1 MFKYFKMNI
10 FIPLCGK
17 GERFVKAGYTS
28 PKPFIQVLSK
38 SILEHTLDSILT
50 NIDDT
55 IYIIH
60 NQSSLFDNFEY
71 KNKKLIFIKLTKTTR
86 GASET
91 LYEGILEGI
100 RQNILSFEDNKRC
113 VCYDCDTFYTI
124 DTLNLYREHDE
135 GNVIFYSINKDKIP
149 LYSYIDV
156 VNNKVSNIVEKEK
169 ISDNANSGI
178 YGFSDINLLYKYSKH
193 VIENTNLY
201 MNGECYISCV
211 IKELINN
218 NISISAIEIPSH
230 SVISLGTPLQ
240 VENYKNNL
248 HGFLFDLDGT
258 LVLTD
263 DIYIDIWKSILEK
276 YNIVLDE
283 TLYVKYIQ
291 GNSDLYVMNTLL
303 PNLDISLSDIS
314 KMKDTFF
321 INNLSKI
328 KIIPNAIQWLTLIRE
343 YGHKI
348 AIVTNS
354 NREVAEKI
362 LKYIKCDMLVD
373 VLIIGNECNRS
384 KPYPDPYL
392 KAMSLLGLKESQCF
406 IFEDSKTGLL
416 SGKSASPKGLIAI
429 QSIYDKEEYKSLG
442 INVIIENYNDLSVNS
457 FINQFTSDINPLEE
471 YIRRSLNNVI
481 NNDTILSLD
490 INSSKLKGGYIT
502 DAIHI
507 TIKTCFNSYECVLK
521 LENKQ
526 SSFLSK
532 MATDLNLYK
541 REYYFY
547 EVISKVSPVSIPKF
561 YGVIKDDSGEAVGI
575 LLENLYSKGYVINID
590 LNTNDIQYSLNI
602 ISECA
607 KLHSS
612 FVNNFTFNE
621 LKTHESSTFK
631 QTEFIYS
638 RWSAFKDKW
647 NPLLSV
653 SDIEVLDTAVSMYR
667 KIQSHLSSG
676 NLTVCHGD
684 VKSPN
689 IFYNNSSPCF
699 IDWQYVGYG
708 KGVQDI
714 VFFMIESFN
723 ILDIKDRALLF
734 KEYYYVKCRD
744 YGMLTYSKEEYDK
757 DFVYSIFYFPLFV
770 AIWFG
775 TLPSDELIDKN
786 FPFFFIQKLINF
798 IKIFK
803 KEISYYLL

>member
-1 MFKYFKMNI
+1 MFIYLKMNI

-71 KNKKLIFIKLTKTTR
+71 KNKRLIFIKLTKTTR

-91 LYEGILEGI
+91 LYEGIKEGI
-100 RQNILSFEDNKRC
+100 FQNILSLEDNKRC

-124 DTLNLYREHDE
+124 DTLNLYREHVE

-328 KIIPNAIQWLTLIRE
+328 KIYT
-343 YGHKI
+343 
-348 AIVTNS
+348 
-354 NREVAEKI
+354 
-362 LKYIKCDMLVD
+362 
-373 VLIIGNECNRS
+373 
-384 KPYPDPYL
+384 
-392 KAMSLLGLKESQCF
+392 
-406 IFEDSKTGLL
+406 DSKYGIPITKLNPGQHLIKKGV
-416 SGKSASPKGLIAI
+416 GK
-429 QSIYDKEEYKSLG
+429 
-442 INVIIENYNDLSVNS
+442 NH
-457 FINQFTSDINPLEE
+457 
-471 YIRRSLNNVI
+471 
-481 NNDTILSLD
+481 
-490 INSSKLKGGYIT
+490 SKW
-502 DAIHI
+502 
-507 TIKTCFNSYECVLK
+507 
-521 LENKQ
+521 
-526 SSFLSK
+526 
-532 MATDLNLYK
+532 
-541 REYYFY
+541 
-547 EVISKVSPVSIPKF
+547 SPVSSATYRYMPDIKTTSNLTLEDKKKLVKICPM
-561 YGVIKDDSGEAVGI
+561 GVFSVDIEDLKYDTKKCTMCNECVYNYKDDVVVDY
-575 LLENLYSKGYVINID
+575 LKDTVI
-590 LNTNDIQYSLNI
+590 
-602 ISECA
+602 
-607 KLHSS
+607 
-612 FVNNFTFNE
+612 FT
-621 LKTHESSTFK
+621 
-631 QTEFIYS
+631 
-638 RWSAFKDKW
+638 
-647 NPLLSV
+647 
-653 SDIEVLDTAVSMYR
+653 
-667 KIQSHLSSG
+667 
-676 NLTVCHGD
+676 
-684 VKSPN
+684 
-689 IFYNNSSPCF
+689 
-699 IDWQYVGYG
+699 
-708 KGVQDI
+708 
-714 VFFMIESFN
+714 IESTGCLLVGKILN
-723 ILDIKDRALLF
+723 DALDILK
-734 KEYYYVKCRD
+734 
-744 YGMLTYSKEEYDK
+744 
-757 DFVYSIFYFPLFV
+757 
-770 AIWFG
+770 
-775 TLPSDELIDKN
+775 
-786 FPFFFIQKLINF
+786 
-798 IKIFK
+798 
-803 KEISYYLL
+803 